1 MNDYFVPRAKD
12 MEKPVYLSKS
22 TNLTVF
28 GSAVVNC
35 MNIEEEVNTSLSTQN
50 AGSPFLD
57 SREGAQIAENA
68 SYQQGGEIG
77 ARTEEKKRRV

>member
-1 MNDYFVPRAKD
+1 

-28 GSAVVNC
+28 GSAIVSC
-35 MNIEEEVNTSLSTQN
+35 MNTEEEINMSLSTQN

-68 SYQQGGEIG
+68 SYQEGSEIG
-77 ARTEEKKRRV
+77 ARTED